1 MLRGRARALAQG
13 CSHRGVDCLVHG
25 SSIRDGPIVQGRRRR
40 GGGRFDWT
48 GGRRTGGVER
58 GADRVTSEASTVTT
72 LASNFSFGSCR
83 LTCQGGGFTRYG
95 HWAVAAAKA
104 RRAGKVCAARRGRP
118 CPRRAHH
125 FGEGLHHLVQSDD
138 GAALEASVAA
148 SARWALLAG
157 RGVLPAA
164 ASAPSSVPA
173 ERLLPAV
180 AMEACHSPA
189 LETKRIVKAGEDPE
203 VRSV

>member
-1 MLRGRARALAQG
+1 MDGRAA
-13 CSHRGVDCLVHG
+13 D
-25 SSIRDGPIVQGRRRR
+25 
-40 GGGRFDWT
+40 
-48 GGRRTGGVER
+48 GGRRAWR
-58 GADRVTSEASTVTT
+58 GPRDFRGQHRDHLGLE
-72 LASNFSFGSCR
+72 LLLR
-83 LTCQGGGFTRYG
+83 LLQVDLPGGGGFTRYG
-95 HWAVAAAKA
+95 HWAIAAAKA

-173 ERLLPAV
+173 GRLLPAV